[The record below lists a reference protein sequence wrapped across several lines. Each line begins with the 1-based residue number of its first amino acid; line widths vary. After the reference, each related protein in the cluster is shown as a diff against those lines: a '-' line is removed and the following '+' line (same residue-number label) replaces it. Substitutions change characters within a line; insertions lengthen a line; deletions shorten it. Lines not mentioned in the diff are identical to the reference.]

1 MDRWMLIFCV
11 MPAFVTSVT
20 VLSNGNSPE
29 TKTRHMLLESNKFN
43 PITPRPEDVVKYKT
57 NKVIKI
63 NSTKIGINERYRRLI
78 PYMTFY
84 YANDIATPSTV
95 PQQDQ
100 GKSVEVDKAEIIET
114 GNINPNQRE
123 ERVINSFLR
132 HKNIPRYQG
141 NRLTQ
146 HNIASAN
153 PGKFYLKE
161 VPTFYQPPNKYTP
174 NYNPLLVNHDVY
186 EDREREYEKFIA
198 KPIKAPSSPFTQQ
211 TRKPFLNFYQND
223 DANVQYYLSEKEV
236 APKYKLIPYEQTPP
250 IKTFTQY
257 ENVEPVKHYNVPI
270 NAPNEPIY
278 IKPRP
283 KPTPPQFIYVHENE
297 QYRPKRPPTTISE
310 MYYEK
315 QTPVAPLAEPIIE
328 SGFQPILASR
338 PLSTERPQYTS
349 VYHQQPPK
357 LERPPED
364 VVIRK
369 PSYQYILEESSYISK
384 PTHNENTKTASL
396 ADLLNSLQINK
407 SIPKPITKD
416 NVSASI
422 TTLLQVLNALRA
434 QQNEIEP
441 PVLSTPRAFEAPE
454 LVHTTPSPVSQA
466 AVEQPPQGVDFEEP
480 YLAQV
485 NSPSQ
490 HLDEYPSGG
499 SSQRYPQPIHSDEEG
514 GTPGR
519 PGVDY
524 PILTVIPPTK
534 FDCKTQRYKGFFAD
548 PETRCQ
554 VWHYCDLN
562 GGQASF
568 LCPNGT
574 IFSQAGLT
582 CDWWFN
588 VRCASTP
595 QLYVLNESLYKFIIP
610 HSPKFPED
618 YSGPL
623 VDKYLTLKFKEMEE
637 QFKKN
642 KNKNAASEKID
653 SEDEPDT
660 MVQEETSTENKSEI
674 EGRAIE
680 DGGVIIQSAGSS
692 GNVERLQEK

>member
-1 MDRWMLIFCV
+1 MDRWMLILCV

-29 TKTRHMLLESNKFN
+29 TKTRHMLIESNKFN
-43 PITPRPEDVVKYKT
+43 PITPRPESVIKYKT
-57 NKVIKI
+57 NKVIKS

-153 PGKFYLKE
+153 PGKLYLKE
-161 VPTFYQPPNKYTP
+161 VPTFYQPSNKYTP
-174 NYNPLLVNHDVY
+174 NYNPLLVEHDFH

-236 APKYKLIPYEQTPP
+236 APKYKLIPYEQSPP

-257 ENVEPVKHYNVPI
+257 ENVEPVNHYNVQH
-270 NAPNEPIY
+270 APKEPIY

-283 KPTPPQFIYVHENE
+283 KPTPPQFIYIHDNE

-338 PLSTERPQYTS
+338 PLSTERPQYTP

-369 PSYQYILEESSYISK
+369 PSYQYILEESSYIPK

-422 TTLLQVLNALRA
+422 TTLLQVLNTLRA

-441 PVLSTPRAFEAPE
+441 PVLSTPKAFEAPQ
-454 LVHTTPSPVSQA
+454 LVHTTPTPVSHA
-466 AVEQPPQGVDFEEP
+466 AVEQPPQGGDFEEP

-490 HLDEYPSGG
+490 HLDEYPSSG
-499 SSQRYPQPIHSDEEG
+499 SSQQFPQPIHSDEEG

-588 VRCASTP
+588 VRCASTA
-595 QLYVLNESLYKFIIP
+595 QLYVLNESLYKFILP

-653 SEDEPDT
+653 NEDEPDT
-660 MVQEETSTENKSEI
+660 MVQEETSTENKSDI
-674 EGRAIE
+674 EGRAIGN
-680 DGGVIIQSAGSS
+680 GGVTIQSAGSS

>member
-161 VPTFYQPPNKYTP
+161 
-174 NYNPLLVNHDVY
+174 
-186 EDREREYEKFIA
+186 
-198 KPIKAPSSPFTQQ
+198 
-211 TRKPFLNFYQND
+211 
-223 DANVQYYLSEKEV
+223 
-236 APKYKLIPYEQTPP
+236 
-250 IKTFTQY
+250 
-257 ENVEPVKHYNVPI
+257 
-270 NAPNEPIY
+270 
-278 IKPRP
+278 
-283 KPTPPQFIYVHENE
+283 
-297 QYRPKRPPTTISE
+297 
-310 MYYEK
+310 
-315 QTPVAPLAEPIIE
+315 
-328 SGFQPILASR
+328 
-338 PLSTERPQYTS
+338 
-349 VYHQQPPK
+349 
-357 LERPPED
+357 
-364 VVIRK
+364 
-369 PSYQYILEESSYISK
+369 
-384 PTHNENTKTASL
+384 
-396 ADLLNSLQINK
+396 INK